1 MILGDTDIFLL
12 FAEVSVNIFKDT
24 EGQTV
29 VTPNSKYETPTEE
42 FQSATCSIL
51 TASDSVSELELI
63 GLPKQ
68 LSFQVKQL
76 EMSMVQR
83 TYDMKVSMK

>member
-1 MILGDTDIFLL
+1 MTCEPNFNSFFSLST
-12 FAEVSVNIFKDT
+12 EVSVNIFKDS
-24 EGQTV
+24 EVV

-42 FQSATCSIL
+42 FQSATGTIMTS
-51 TASDSVSELELI
+51 SDSVSELELI

-68 LSFQVKQL
+68 LSIKVKQL
-76 EMSMVQR
+76 EMAMVQR

>member
-1 MILGDTDIFLL
+1 MKFS
-12 FAEVSVNIFKDT
+12 FFSAEVSVNIFKDHDA
-24 EGQTV
+24 V

-51 TASDSVSELELI
+51 TTSESISELELI